1 MVLQDICAPALIYL
15 VFSTTQVV
23 IDTIKGV
30 YNVAFIKLWVAIIF
44 TILLNFL
51 CNKGLGIISWIIV
64 FIPFILMTVIVTL
77 ILLMFGLDPITG
89 RKPRVIKH
97 GKHIKRHHRG
107 HHPHHRHH
115 HSEARKHHKE
125 PKHQHTKHNHTKKG
139 KELHYAH
146 KLNSGY
152 DESEISDAQKQVL
165 DDQVENRANLSKDPL
180 HKSK

>member
-89 RKPRVIKH
+89 RKPRVIKPHKHHH
-97 GKHIKRHHRG
+97 GH

-125 PKHQHTKHNHTKKG
+125 PKHQPTKHNHSKKG

-165 DDQVENRANLSKDPL
+165 DDQVEKRAHLSKDPL
-180 HKSK
+180 QKSK

>member
-89 RKPRVIKH
+89 RKPRVIKPY
-97 GKHIKRHHRG
+97 KHHHS
-107 HHPHHRHH
+107 HHH

-125 PKHQHTKHNHTKKG
+125 PKHQPTKHNHSKKG

-152 DESEISDAQKQVL
+152 DESEISYAQKQVL
-165 DDQVENRANLSKDPL
+165 DDQVEKRAHLSKDPL
-180 HKSK
+180 QKSK

>member
-23 IDTIKGV
+23 IDTTKGV

-89 RKPRVIKH
+89 RKPRVIKP
-97 GKHIKRHHRG
+97 GKHH
-107 HHPHHRHH
+107 HHRHH

-139 KELHYAH
+139 KGLHYAH

-165 DDQVENRANLSKDPL
+165 DDQVEKRAHLSKDPL

>member
-89 RKPRVIKH
+89 RKPRVIKP
-97 GKHIKRHHRG
+97 GKH
-107 HHPHHRHH
+107 HHRHR

-139 KELHYAH
+139 KGLHYAH

-165 DDQVENRANLSKDPL
+165 DDQVEKRAHLSKDPL